1 MKTKI
6 IYISGN
12 EVFEMTQIRAAFEE
26 VRSALGLDNDTILF
40 GVPVDSDSALACAPD
55 APVSTD
61 VGSADVAQSHAVTES
76 VVDTPEDVIQDAPVV
91 CKPEPVITE
100 KPQKKSRTRR
110 AVNTD
115 MPAID
120 AVVATET
127 AEDIAPDSIDS
138 DSDKVIP
145 ILSILSA
152 QEDETNIP
160 DAPVAEDAAP
170 IVASPA
176 DEVADVAVDT
186 ETDTEPVSETVVI
199 SDIDI
204 NSQLVAPV
212 ATDDAVVEKITIG
225 DMIEDAAPVAPV
237 EKTLEQLLE
246 SMTPLR
252 EDVTLDDTDT
262 SSDSEIDDDASVSDA
277 DTDATLAQLASEF
290 AQTED
295 KIVTP
300 ARNESQGKIGKLKNI
315 LPFKKA
321 KRDDNSLMG
330 DLFGWAGVAAN
341 DEDFSIPGF
350 FTQAKKQGA

>member
-12 EVFEMTQIRAAFEE
+12 EVFEMTQIRATFEE

-55 APVSTD
+55 RPVSTD
-61 VGSADVAQSHAVTES
+61 AGSTDVVQSHVVTEP
-76 VVDTPEDVIQDAPVV
+76 VVDTPEDVIQNASVVCESEPVV
-91 CKPEPVITE
+91 TE
-100 KPQKKSRTRR
+100 KPQKKSRARR
-110 AVNTD
+110 AVNKD
-115 MPAID
+115 APATD
-120 AVVATET
+120 AVVDIEITEN
-127 AEDIAPDSIDS
+127 ISPDSI

-170 IVASPA
+170 IVASS
-176 DEVADVAVDT
+176 VDVVVDAT
-186 ETDTEPVSETVVI
+186 VDTEPVSETVVI
-199 SDIDI
+199 SDVDI

-262 SSDSEIDDDASVSDA
+262 SPDSEIDDDASVSDA

>member
-40 GVPVDSDSALACAPD
+40 GVPVDSDSALAYAPD

-61 VGSADVAQSHAVTES
+61 VGSADVAQSHAVTEP

-115 MPAID
+115 VPAID